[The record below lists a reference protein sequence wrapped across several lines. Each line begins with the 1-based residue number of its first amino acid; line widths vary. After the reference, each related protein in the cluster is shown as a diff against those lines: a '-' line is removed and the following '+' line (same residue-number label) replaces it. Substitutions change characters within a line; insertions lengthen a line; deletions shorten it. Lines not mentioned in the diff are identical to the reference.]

1 MSHFGFESRLQA
13 DVNFW
18 VASSSLRSFSHPIFN
33 YVTYG
38 CYKIKLW
45 QRIHA
50 PNNILHFEQKGDHFH
65 ESKLQSDKATRMRFI
80 CKLGIGHNATEQCA
94 QCVQKALCMRH
105 RGLTIML
112 LVCVWELSCAK
123 IVSRLWGTFF
133 NTLVFLSL
141 HEKIYIFSDSWQYL
155 FRSSAHCWCI
165 SNL

>member
-1 MSHFGFESRLQA
+1 MSHFGFESRLQP

-50 PNNILHFEQKGDHFH
+50 PNNILHFEAKRWSF
-65 ESKLQSDKATRMRFI
+65 SWIQSDKATRMRFI
-80 CKLGIGHNATEQCA
+80 CKLGSA

-155 FRSSAHCWCI
+155 FRASAHYW
-165 SNL
+165 LE